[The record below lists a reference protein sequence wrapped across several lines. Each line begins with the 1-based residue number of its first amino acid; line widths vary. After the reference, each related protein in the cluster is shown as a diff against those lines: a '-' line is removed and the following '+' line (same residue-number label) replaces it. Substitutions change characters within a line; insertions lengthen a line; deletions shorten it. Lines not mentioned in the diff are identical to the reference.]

1 MIDGETLER
10 LEAHERH
17 SAARARTLE
26 EELKRLEGIA
36 MGHTDNVRDDVN
48 VHNIF
53 EGLKGG
59 GGGNWG
65 AIGLAGL
72 LPLLFGRRGLMGDEG
87 GGGGET
93 RLQDTIFNTSV
104 LTKLGAIEASIPYN
118 EAQVQLALGSTQ
130 NALTAQATM
139 NANAAVLATAGVK
152 DAVTASSM
160 VAQQNAS
167 QILQAIS
174 RSTTE
179 IISKID
185 GNTIANLQAELA
197 ESRATGRSRETEVN
211 VTQTV
216 TQNQA
221 QLQFQTQQ
229 QQQLS
234 TIMAALAGLTQIA
247 HATNSNIIA
256 GNTGAV
262 TTAAQTASPTNI
274 NG

>member
-1 MIDGETLER
+1 MTGEILER
-10 LEAHERH
+10 QLDVHEAHSEARER
-17 SAARARTLE
+17 RLE

-72 LPLLFGRRGLMGDEG
+72 LPLLFGRRGLGGDEG
-87 GGGGET
+87 GGGAET
-93 RLQDTIFNTSV
+93 RLQDTVNNTAI

-118 EAQVQLALGSTQ
+118 EAQVQLALAGVQ
-130 NALTAQATM
+130 NALMQQATT
-139 NANAAVLATAGVK
+139 NANASVLATAGVK
-152 DAVTASSM
+152 DSVTAASM

-174 RSTTE
+174 KSTTE

-185 GNTIANLQAELA
+185 GNTIATLQAELA
-197 ESRATGRSRETEVN
+197 ESRAAGRAAATEV
-211 VTQTV
+211 TV
-216 TQNQA
+216 TQNVNQNQA
-221 QLQFQTQQ
+221 QAQAQVQLANLNSAVASLLSQNQTIHQGIVN
-229 QQQLS
+229 LG
-234 TIMAALAGLTQIA
+234 TMTG
-247 HATNSNIIA
+247 NSQSSA
-256 GNTGAV
+256 NTRV
-262 TTAAQTASPTNI
+262 N
-274 NG
+274 